1 MTALIL
7 LAIVVAMLL
16 LRQNIILILL
26 VAAAYVHFFWGDG
39 QITYLIEDMWAALDS
54 EVLLSIPM
62 FMLAGA
68 TMSTGSS
75 AQRLIEVVRAFTEWL
90 PGGLAIAA
98 VLSCAIFA
106 SISGSS
112 PVTLLAVGTVLYPA
126 LKEAGYDKRFA
137 LGALSS
143 GGTLGIIIPPSIPLI
158 IYGIITETSIA
169 DLFLAGIIP
178 GLLLTFVLSGYG
190 FIRNRHIAGVPF
202 SWTRARHAL
211 KEGIWAV
218 LLPVILLGGIYSGY
232 FAPTEAAAVALFYA
246 LFVELFIHREL
257 GFFQFFGIFKYTA
270 QLLGSI
276 FPILAVALSLKSLL
290 AIEGIPQ
297 DFALFLQETFTSKIG
312 YLLAVNVALL
322 IVGCFV
328 DAIPAI
334 LILGPLLFA
343 GAHAFGIDPV
353 HFGIIMVVNLE
364 LGFLTP
370 PIGLNLI
377 VAMTAFKEKFSTVV
391 KSVLPFLF
399 LMMGVLLLV
408 TFIPQ
413 LSLFF
418 LDHRL
423 P

>member
-1 MTALIL
+1 MTSLGL
-7 LAIVVAMLL
+7 LALVAALL
-16 LRQNIILILL
+16 VARQSVILILL
-26 VAAAYVHFFWGDG
+26 SAAAYVHFFWGDG
-39 QITYLIEDMWAALDS
+39 QIVYLIEDMWSAMDN

-62 FMLAGA
+62 FMLTGA

-75 AQRLIEVVRAFTEWL
+75 AQRLIAVVRAFTEWL

-112 PVTLLAVGTVLYPA
+112 PVTMLAVGTVLYPA
-126 LKEAGYDKRFA
+126 LKEVGYPKEYS
-137 LGALSS
+137 LGALASS
-143 GGTLGIIIPPSIPLI
+143 GTLGIIIPPSIPLI

-169 DLFLAGIIP
+169 DLFLAGILP
-178 GLLLTFVLSGYG
+178 GLLLAGMLAFYG
-190 FIRNRHIAGVPF
+190 LWRNRHIRSVPF
-202 SWTRARHAL
+202 SWARAVEAL
-211 KEGIWAV
+211 REGIWA
-218 LLPVILLGGIYSGY
+218 LMLPVILLGGIYSGY
-232 FAPTEAAAVALFYA
+232 FAPTEAAAVALGYA
-246 LFVELFIHREL
+246 ILVELFIHREL
-257 GFFQFFGIFKYTA
+257 GFLAFFGIFKYTA

-290 AIEGIPQ
+290 ATQGVPQ
-297 DFALFLQETFTSKIG
+297 AFAAMLAETFTSQVS
-312 YLLAVNVALL
+312 YLIAVNIALL

-328 DAIPAI
+328 DALPTI

-343 GAHAFGIDPV
+343 GAAKYGIDPV

-391 KSVLPFLF
+391 RSVLPFLGIMLVF
-399 LMMGVLLLV
+399 LGMV
-408 TFIPQ
+408 TFIPEISLAL
-413 LSLFF
+413 LSK
-418 LDHRL
+418 
-423 P
+423 